1 MKVQKAYLRLKD
13 GTTFDGI
20 AYGCMSPA
28 AGEVVFNTSMTGYPE
43 ILSDPSYNGQ
53 MVVMTYPLIGNYGV
67 DEAEH
72 ESSGI
77 RAAALIVKKLYRGP
91 VPEGRKSLE
100 EYITSNGG
108 VLIEGIDTRALTI
121 HIREHGSQNGIIFTE
136 GHEADAA
143 AMLDSFP
150 LITERDLISEAAV
163 KEKTVN
169 PDLGAGFISAPE
181 NPEYS
186 IAVADYG
193 IKYSIIE
200 DFYKRGCSVTLLP
213 PTWKSEDVLDEGY
226 DMLFLSNGPGDPA
239 YLQDTVKEIRK
250 CIGKIPVRGICLG
263 HQLITLALGGRT
275 VKMEFG
281 HHGGNQPVL
290 DVFTGKT
297 FVTSQ
302 NHGFMSDEA
311 SFPEGAEVWLRN
323 ANDGSV
329 EGLVQKELNV
339 MSVQFHPEA
348 SPGPHDR
355 KDIFDIFLKEL

>member
-1 MKVQKAYLRLKD
+1 MQKAYLRLKD
-13 GTTFDGI
+13 KTTFEGI
-20 AYGCMSPA
+20 AYGCISPV

-77 RAAALIVKKLYRGP
+77 SAAALIVKKLYRGP
-91 VPEGRKSLE
+91 LPEGKRSLE
-100 EYITSNGG
+100 EYITSNGA

-121 HIREHGSQNGIIFTE
+121 HIRENGSQNGIIYTE
-136 GHEADAA
+136 GHEAEAIE
-143 AMLDSFP
+143 MLESFP
-150 LITERDLISEAAV
+150 LITERDLITEAAV

-169 PDLGAGFISAPE
+169 PDLGTGFIKAPE
-181 NPEYS
+181 NAKYN
-186 IAVADYG
+186 IAIADYG

-213 PTWKSEDVLDEGY
+213 PTWTSEDVLGKGF

-250 CIGKIPVRGICLG
+250 CLGMIPVRGICLG
-263 HQLITLALGGRT
+263 HQLITIALGGKT

-311 SFPEGAEVWLRN
+311 SLPEGVEVWLRN
-323 ANDGSV
+323 ANDQSV
-329 EGLVQKELNV
+329 EGLIQRKLNV

>member
-1 MKVQKAYLRLKD
+1 MQKAYLRLKD
-13 GTTFDGI
+13 KTTFEGI
-20 AYGCMSPA
+20 AYGCISPV

-77 RAAALIVKKLYRGP
+77 SAAALIVKKLYRGP
-91 VPEGRKSLE
+91 LPEGKRSLE
-100 EYITSNGG
+100 EYITSNGA

-121 HIREHGSQNGIIFTE
+121 HIRENGSQNGIIYTE
-136 GHEADAA
+136 GQEEEADRI
-143 AMLDSFP
+143 LSTFP
-150 LITERDLISEAAV
+150 HITERDLITEAAV

-169 PDLGAGFISAPE
+169 PDLGTGFIKAPQ
-181 NPEYS
+181 NAKYN
-186 IAVADYG
+186 IAIADYG

-200 DFYKRGCSVTLLP
+200 DFFKRGCRVTLLP
-213 PTWKSEDVLDEGY
+213 PTWTSEDVLGKGF

-250 CIGKIPVRGICLG
+250 CIGMIPVRGICLG
-263 HQLITLALGGRT
+263 HQLITIALGGKT

-311 SFPEGAEVWLRN
+311 SLPEGVEVWLRN
-323 ANDGSV
+323 ANDQSV
-329 EGLVQKELNV
+329 EGLVQRKLNV

-355 KDIFDIFLKEL
+355 KDIFDIFIKEL